1 MRKWLICIL
10 SLFLLCSSAQASVMK
25 RGTRGEGIL
34 EMQKWLID
42 LGYLDDEADGIFGK
56 KTEAA
61 VKAYQK
67 SMKKKQTGTL
77 TAAQADE
84 IMYLWMDV
92 TGAME
97 DDGPGEEELKERY
110 PDGCAWTDAEADYC
124 WRHAELG
131 RMYERLRYDLPDR
144 AVLLLT
150 ERLVPKYQEAISS
163 LYEEWAVTDPDTAA
177 KQREIFE
184 TSLAEHEEQM
194 GKAYSAGSSAVMEDL
209 AVWLHTACVDLCYD
223 IHTAEPN

>member
-1 MRKWLICIL
+1 
-10 SLFLLCSSAQASVMK
+10 MK

-42 LGYLDDEADGIFGK
+42 LGYLDDKADGIFGK

-92 TGAME
+92 TGDEASEEMVIKVV
-97 DDGPGEEELKERY
+97 GEVIVTQV
-110 PDGCAWTDAEADYC
+110 D
-124 WRHAELG
+124 
-131 RMYERLRYDLPDR
+131 
-144 AVLLLT
+144 
-150 ERLVPKYQEAISS
+150 RLVGAHPVGRVPDAVEPVCGLGEIHEVVMPLVPRQLPEGHERCCHEA
-163 LYEEWAVTDPDTAA
+163 A
-177 KQREIFE
+177 
-184 TSLAEHEEQM
+184 
-194 GKAYSAGSSAVMEDL
+194 GK
-209 AVWLHTACVDLCYD
+209 
-223 IHTAEPN
+223 